1 MACGLPTMAGLALAR
16 LCWDT
21 LIDYGFSARQAAEQ
35 HVVTPALEKVVEANT
50 LLSGLGFE
58 SGGLAAAHAV
68 HNGLTALPQSH
79 HFMHG
84 EKVNFGT
91 LTQFAL
97 EDRPTREYNEFTSFC
112 MSVGLPTTFAGLD
125 LANVTKEELETV
137 AKAATAPGRPSTTC
151 RSRSPR
157 PWWSTR
163 WSPPIPLARLPAG
176 LGPAAGSQ
184 RPLMP

>member
-1 MACGLPTMAGLALAR
+1 LPSITGR
-16 LCWDT
+16 
-21 LIDYGFSARQAAEQ
+21 AAAVDGAEAELGGAVGEHGHRVPLDGQ
-35 HVVTPALEKVVEANT
+35 VPFFLHNPDLEKVAEANT

-68 HNGLTALPQSH
+68 H
-79 HFMHG
+79 
-84 EKVNFGT
+84 T

-137 AKAATAPGRPSTTC
+137 AKAATAPGRRSTTC

>member
-1 MACGLPTMAGLALAR
+1 MSANSLNSAALPSITGR
-16 LCWDT
+16 
-21 LIDYGFSARQAAEQ
+21 AAAVDGAEAELGGAVGEHGHRVPLDGQ
-35 HVVTPALEKVVEANT
+35 VPFFLHNPDLEKVVEAN
-50 LLSGLGFE
+50 
-58 SGGLAAAHAV
+58 
-68 HNGLTALPQSH
+68 
-79 HFMHG
+79 
-84 EKVNFGT
+84 T

-137 AKAATAPGRPSTTC
+137 AKAATAPGRRSTTC